1 MLDAL
6 KILEESVIHTM
17 SYYCDKDG
25 VYYYLE
31 KSDVKVYDNQ
41 IVEPD
46 KSSTDE
52 AGSSGFGVLSTY
64 ARAYFDKLFGKITA
78 YNQVYENWIMGR
90 IEDVVKDAEEC
101 KKKMKEEIKAE
112 IKESEA
118 RVVVEVQNLKG
129 FVEHL
134 QIFAFLFAID
144 PPVIAQDATYVAL
157 DPTTAPSTNLAVD
170 LP

>member
-6 KILEESVIHTM
+6 KILEESVIYTM

-31 KSDVKVYDNQ
+31 KSDMKVYDNH

-52 AGSSGFGVLSTY
+52 AGSSGLGVLSTN
-64 ARAYFDKLFGKITA
+64 ARAYFDKLFGKIMA

-101 KKKMKEEIKAE
+101 YICC
-112 IKESEA
+112 S
-118 RVVVEVQNLKG
+118 RSYYC
-129 FVEHL
+129 
-134 QIFAFLFAID
+134 AF
-144 PPVIAQDATYVAL
+144 Y
-157 DPTTAPSTNLAVD
+157 
-170 LP
+170 